1 MSIQQYDT
9 VRQYDTVGRT
19 FLSAVPALPD
29 VAQPICVVKI
39 GGSTLDDA
47 AGVLDGLADLW
58 RAGGPLVVVHGGGP
72 IIDAWL
78 RRLGIA
84 PRFVAGRRVTDV
96 ATLEVVRAVMG
107 GAINSELVA
116 ALVARGVPALGLT
129 GLAAGLLHADR
140 AAPEHGLVGI
150 APFAEDLPLRA
161 LLAGGF
167 VPVIAP
173 LALGPDG
180 ECLNVNADD
189 AATAIAR
196 ALGAD
201 HLLFVSDVPGVL
213 DATGN
218 IIPRLTASQAADLL
232 ADGTVTGGMIP
243 KMQACLAA
251 LDDIRAIHI
260 VDAQAAGDLHA
271 ITAGDVALG
280 TRIVAE

>member
-1 MSIQQYDT
+1 MAVSIQEYMAA
-9 VRQYDTVGRT
+9 RAAP
-19 FLSAVPALPD
+19 LAD
-29 VAQPICVVKI
+29 VAHPTCVVKI

-47 AGVLDGLADLW
+47 ACVLDGLADLW
-58 RAGGPLVVVHGGGP
+58 RACGPLVVVHGGGP

-107 GAINSELVA
+107 GAINGDLVA
-116 ALVARGVPALGLT
+116 ALVARGVPALGLI
-129 GLAAGLLHADR
+129 GAAAGLLHADR

-150 APFAEDLPLRA
+150 APHATDTPLRV

-173 LALGPDG
+173 LAIGPDG

-213 DATGN
+213 DAAGH
-218 IIPRLTASQAADLL
+218 IIARLTASQAADLL
-232 ADGTVTGGMIP
+232 ADGTIITGGMIP
-243 KMQACLAA
+243 KLQACLAA
-251 LDDIRAIHI
+251 LDAIRAIHI
-260 VDAQAAGDLHA
+260 VDAPAASDLRA
-271 ITAGDVALG
+271 ITAGERTIG
-280 TRIVAE
+280 TQIVAE

>member
-1 MSIQQYDT
+1 VAVSIQEYI
-9 VRQYDTVGRT
+9 
-19 FLSAVPALPD
+19 AVPLASPTD
-29 VAQPICVVKI
+29 IAHPTCVVKI
-39 GGSTLDDA
+39 GGSTLADA

-84 PRFVAGRRVTDV
+84 PRFVAGRRVTDA

-107 GAINSELVA
+107 GVINSDLVA
-116 ALVARGVPALGLT
+116 ALVARGVPALGLN
-129 GLAAGLLHADR
+129 GLAAGLLHAQR

-150 APFAEDLPLRA
+150 APYADDASLRA

-173 LALGPDG
+173 LALGPED

-213 DATGN
+213 DAAGQ
-218 IIPRLTASQAADLL
+218 IIPRLTAAQARDLL
-232 ADGTVTGGMIP
+232 ANGTITGGMIP
-243 KMQACLAA
+243 KLQACLAA
-251 LDDIRAIHI
+251 LDAIRTIHI
-260 VDAQAAGDLHA
+260 VDADAAGDLRA
-271 ITAGDVALG
+271 ITAGEGAIG
-280 TRIVAE
+280 TRIVAGA